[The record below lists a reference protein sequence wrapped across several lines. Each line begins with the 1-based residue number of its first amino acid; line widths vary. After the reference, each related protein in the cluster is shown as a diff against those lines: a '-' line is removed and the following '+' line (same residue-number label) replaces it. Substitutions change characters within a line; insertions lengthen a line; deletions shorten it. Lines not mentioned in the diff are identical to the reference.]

1 MVIKERERNCDSA
14 AASVS
19 PAQTTRRVVFLNHA
33 NPEDNVFALWLGARL
48 TAAGFI
54 ASGLIFFVGG
64 ERFWKDINQAIRQHT
79 AVFLPI
85 LSNASI
91 DPAKEGV
98 YNEIAIATNVRRDPR
113 LDNFI
118 VPLRLE
124 RIPEI
129 PAQLIQLN
137 YIDFTTNWAD
147 GLAQLLDRLEKSV
160 VPKQASPEW
169 QRCKRGQ
176 RATSAFQ
183 AQLFKR
189 QKISKATGFLFEAF
203 RRT

>member
-1 MVIKERERNCDSA
+1 VLIKVKEKEPKSNSA
-14 AASVS
+14 AGSIS
-19 PAQTTRRVVFLNHA
+19 PARTTRRVVFLNHA

-48 TAAGFI
+48 TAAGYHVWTD
-54 ASGLIFFVGG
+54 LLQLVGG
-64 ERFWKDINQAIRQHT
+64 ERFWKDINEAIRQHT

-98 YNEIAIATNVRRDPR
+98 FNEIAIATNVRRDLQ

-118 VPLRLE
+118 VPLKLQ

-137 YIDFTTNWAD
+137 YIDFTMNWVN
-147 GLAQLLDRLEKSV
+147 GLAQLLERLEFTRRK
-160 VPKQASPEW
+160 
-169 QRCKRGQ
+169 
-176 RATSAFQ
+176 
-183 AQLFKR
+183 L
-189 QKISKATGFLFEAF
+189 SKATGFLFEAF